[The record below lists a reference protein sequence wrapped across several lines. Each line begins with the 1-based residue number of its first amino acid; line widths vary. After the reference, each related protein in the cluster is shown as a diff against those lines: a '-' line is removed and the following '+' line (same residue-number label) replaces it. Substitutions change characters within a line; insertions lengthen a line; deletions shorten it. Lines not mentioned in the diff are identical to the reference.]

1 MSLYAGIEVQINAKG
16 FNRFPS
22 CPILLVY
29 LLQHDNCWMPSGPG
43 PNIKPAHCSGAG
55 ETAISDFWRVREW
68 TKQEG

>member
-1 MSLYAGIEVQINAKG
+1 MSLYAGVELQINAKS

-22 CPILLVY
+22 FLF
-29 LLQHDNCWMPSGPG
+29 LQHNNGWMLSDPG
-43 PNIKPAHCSGAG
+43 ADIKPVHGSGAG